1 MTVKRIGVR
10 LSEEALSNWTAYCRA
25 QGEHPSTAIRQHI
38 ESTLEREASKGVKSP
53 KRTRKPRRD
62 QVKRR
67 VTVELTESEIEGIRL
82 RTQMRGGT
90 RASWI
95 ISLIRSAL
103 TVDPQLGDAEMEAL
117 VESNYQLLS
126 IGRNLNQISRRLNEG
141 QKQQQVELAMVE
153 SLRDQIDLHAASV
166 ERMILANRER
176 WAIE

>member
-1 MTVKRIGVR
+1 MAVKRIGVR
-10 LSEEALSNWTAYCRA
+10 LSEETLSNWTEYCQAR
-25 QGEHPSTAIRQHI
+25 GESPSTVIRQYM
-38 ESTLEREASKGVKSP
+38 EATLENEASEGVKLP
-53 KRTRKPRRD
+53 ERTRKPRRE
-62 QVKRR
+62 QIKRR

-95 ISLIRSAL
+95 IKLIRSAL
-103 TVDPQLGDAEMEAL
+103 TVDPQMGDVEIEAL

-141 QKQQQVELAMVE
+141 QKKQEVELAMVDA
-153 SLRDQIDLHAASV
+153 LRDQIDMHAATV